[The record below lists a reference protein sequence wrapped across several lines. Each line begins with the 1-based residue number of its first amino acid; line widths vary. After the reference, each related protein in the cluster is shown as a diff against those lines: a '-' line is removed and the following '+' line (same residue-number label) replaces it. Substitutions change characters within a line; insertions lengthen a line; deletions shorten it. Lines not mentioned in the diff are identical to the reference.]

1 MEPNVVFSYFIVS
14 ATYAPSPDV
23 LEWHEAVLVE
33 SIIFLCHL
41 NSICRQA
48 ITILF
53 IHSVKTGG
61 GYTQF
66 TYTSKFSHSASTTSA
81 ILPLRAWSVVWATQI
96 NSIQGLISM
105 HTGCDCKENSDD
117 WRWSWGAERIVQCSY
132 QNDFL
137 WRFCSWNRISLRQLP
152 HTPTLCLQSLN
163 VEPYTNLPP
172 TICNLLINPLTTN
185 DYNTDST
192 QHIWIAFN
200 SVSFW
205 GLGPAGQLTGNS
217 FRK

>member
-33 SIIFLCHL
+33 SIIFLCRL

-48 ITILF
+48 ITTV
-53 IHSVKTGG
+53 HS
-61 GYTQF
+61 QC
-66 TYTSKFSHSASTTSA
+66 
-81 ILPLRAWSVVWATQI
+81 Q
-96 NSIQGLISM
+96 
-105 HTGCDCKENSDD
+105 D
-117 WRWSWGAERIVQCSY
+117 WRGLHPVYLHFEIQSQCKHHQCYPTSQSMVCCLSNTDQFNPGINQHAHRMWLQGQLGWLATIFGVLKGLCNVATRKTFFEDSVLGTEFHWDSSLIPQRSAYNHSMLNHARIY
-132 QNDFL
+132 
-137 WRFCSWNRISLRQLP
+137 
-152 HTPTLCLQSLN
+152 
-163 VEPYTNLPP
+163 PP

-200 SVSFW
+200 SGSF
-205 GLGPAGQLTGNS
+205 
-217 FRK
+217 